1 VIAKTEDPEK
11 LLTRRM
17 LETFGVASS
26 EELTRERI
34 KYGPMS
40 KAYLGLAA
48 RIVDSSGVVA
58 RLDEWDAARRKS
70 GAGRKP
76 TIPYR
81 AVLILLLIHIQM
93 GLGAN
98 YQEIAN
104 TLQYRFDAEHRSILG
119 ITDAVT
125 SRTGWYQRMRR
136 STVNLLNLMDPYPSR
151 RNKRLD
157 QAEFAEQRNKWDSVE
172 GRLATKIA
180 MVKLD
185 WMCEQLVHAT
195 VRMLPADIW
204 ARYKGNIAIDATK
217 LEIAGRPNSPD
228 VRRKRTNADPF
239 AERYRR
245 EGNHNGE
252 GAKTDVAAY
261 ELENAVMV
269 WNNPG
274 ERHLFPSLTLAVTFH
289 QPGRLVG
296 HGLRLVESVERLG
309 VRPGMIMADRAYNGE
324 QAKNFQI
331 PVRLKGWK
339 LAIDYKKD
347 DLGIQSEYKDLIL
360 VEGTWYVATMPEN
373 LIEGMKA
380 IRSEVEDPDTGEKR
394 TLIDEQALQTLLKN
408 RKPYRMLPKG
418 RPDADGYQ
426 RYSYPRPGTYIA
438 YDRGS
443 KKMITPSTPGTI
455 TIPIDAGTPPKG
467 KKRKEN
473 PPAVKYRQ
481 EFPYMS
487 PEHQA
492 FYGMRSLVESSHKM
506 LKEAG
511 REDIANKRKRSGRGY
526 AFHYLAAALAAA
538 STNLRKIESFFV
550 QDYERSV
557 EPKHRVR
564 RRKTLTGTAL
574 ARTAT
579 TATAPPA

>member
-1 VIAKTEDPEK
+1 VIANTEDPEK

-40 KAYLGLAA
+40 KAYLRLAA
-48 RIVDSSGVVA
+48 RIVDSSGGVA
-58 RLDEWDAARRKS
+58 RLDKWDAEKRKS
-70 GAGRKP
+70 AAGRKP

-98 YQEIAN
+98 YQEIAY
-104 TLQYRFDAEHRSILG
+104 TLLYRFDAEHRSMLG
-119 ITDAVT
+119 ITETDT
-125 SRTGWYQRMRR
+125 SHAGWYQRMRR
-136 STVNLLNLMDPYPSR
+136 STVSLLNLMDPYPSR
-151 RNKRLD
+151 RNKRL
-157 QAEFAEQRNKWDSVE
+157 AEQRKKWDSVE
-172 GRLATKIA
+172 GRIATKAA

-195 VRMLPADIW
+195 VRMLPSDIW
-204 ARYKGNIAIDATK
+204 GRYNGNIAIDATK

-228 VRRKRTNADPF
+228 VRRKRSNADPF
-239 AERYRR
+239 SERYRR
-245 EGNHNGE
+245 EGNHDGE

-261 ELENAVMV
+261 ELEDAVMA

-296 HGLRLVESVERLG
+296 HGLRLVKSAEKLG

-331 PVRLKGWK
+331 PVRLRGWK
-339 LAIDYKKD
+339 LVIDYKKD

-360 VEGTWYVATMPEN
+360 VEGTWYVATMPDA
-373 LIEGMKA
+373 LINGMKA
-380 IRSEVEDPDTGEKR
+380 IRTEVKDPDTRQKR
-394 TLIDEQALQTLLKN
+394 TVVDEEALKTLLRN
-408 RKPYRMLPKG
+408 RKPYRMIPKG

-443 KKMITPSTPGTI
+443 KRIITPATPGTI

-467 KKRKEN
+467 KKRQEA
-473 PPAVKYRQ
+473 PPAVKYLQ

-492 FYGMRSLVESSHKM
+492 FYGMRSLVESSHNL
-506 LKEAG
+506 LKDGG
-511 REDIANKRKRSGRGY
+511 REDIANPRKRSGRGY

-538 STNLRKIESFFV
+538 TTNLRKIETFFV

-557 EPKHRVR
+557 EPKHRIR
-564 RRKTLTGTAL
+564 RRKTLTGATL